1 MDDDESEDELVRF
14 ALRRKRR
21 RAWAAGP
28 RHGLVLTLGVRDAGE
43 VQDEDGAA
51 TLIRYQAQKLKG
63 LLPGIGRGN
72 SVASSEAS
80 RKRREVIHPYPDGIY
95 GHCCNIGSLGDADG
109 FRQMTGFN
117 KAEFDE
123 FYAQTFWAAVP
134 EDGEEPALL
143 KRPWFFAQARNH
155 LGAHSL
161 EENEERRTL
170 RGLLDDRDRVLC
182 WLQMLRRDQQQFGQM
197 EALYGPSKSTFHN
210 DFKDMTAAAQ
220 NMPCLMMIEQ
230 RKAHQDMIGNMEEV
244 VNSIREAAEK
254 MGSRNSKLA
263 EASLEQGREYARRV
277 DEMDERDEARKAIR
291 DAERK
296 NRQQEFNARLDRA
309 AAVAAKEH
317 EELMTAMAMTSTTY
331 PKLPHDAQLPWSTY
345 AAFWLHVGNV
355 DEDTQKVVTAEV
367 PTIRELID
375 MARDKNFKEA
385 LKELRIPAFVAYRIA
400 NLIHVNVYGRQVAG
414 KCCGGVGACDPVAGV
429 MSCACCK
436 RA

>member
-1 MDDDESEDELVRF
+1 MSLAPGMNDAAARTRLALVVRHIRQKRKARLAALLASMDDDESEDELVRF

-28 RHGLVLTLGVRDAGE
+28 RHGLVLTLDIRDAGE

-51 TLIRYQAQKLKG
+51 TLIRYQAKKLKG

-95 GHCCNIGSLGDADG
+95 GHCCNVGSLGDADG
-109 FRQMTGFN
+109 FRQMARFN

-161 EENEERRTL
+161 KENEERRTL

-182 WLQMLRRDQQQFGQM
+182 WLQMLRRDQQFGEM
-197 EALYGPSKSTFHN
+197 EALYGHSKSTFHN

-220 NMPCLMMIEQ
+220 NMPCLMMVSLTHF
-230 RKAHQDMIGNMEEV
+230 RV
-244 VNSIREAAEK
+244 V
-254 MGSRNSKLA
+254 
-263 EASLEQGREYARRV
+263 RV
-277 DEMDERDEARKAIR
+277 
-291 DAERK
+291 
-296 NRQQEFNARLDRA
+296 
-309 AAVAAKEH
+309 
-317 EELMTAMAMTSTTY
+317 
-331 PKLPHDAQLPWSTY
+331 
-345 AAFWLHVGNV
+345 AFFCLVFMRCW
-355 DEDTQKVVTAEV
+355 
-367 PTIRELID
+367 
-375 MARDKNFKEA
+375 
-385 LKELRIPAFVAYRIA
+385 
-400 NLIHVNVYGRQVAG
+400 
-414 KCCGGVGACDPVAGV
+414 
-429 MSCACCK
+429 
-436 RA
+436 